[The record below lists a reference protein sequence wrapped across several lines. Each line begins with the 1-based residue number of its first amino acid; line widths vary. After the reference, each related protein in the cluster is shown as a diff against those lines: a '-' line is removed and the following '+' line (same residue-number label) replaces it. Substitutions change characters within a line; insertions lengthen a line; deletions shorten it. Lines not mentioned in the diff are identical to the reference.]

1 MTAEALLAWVRG
13 PGMQIALGIFFLG
26 ITIRIVEMMMIGRKP
41 DLAVARKPGTA
52 AGWRTIFHRSL
63 PTPGMMHREPLVFLG
78 GYIFHVGFFLV
89 LLFSVPHIELF
100 HGVWGFRW
108 PGLPRWLIDISA
120 ILSIGALVCRPGS
133 PFSVTQWRLS
143 ILGSHHLA
151 VDYRLLRNAPDDAA
165 LHANAGGPYIKCR
178 AAADRAALH
187 QVGSHVHAV
196 PVALVQRRDGR
207 QEGGSIMSSC
217 LNLGQGSHAMGMRTS
232 ANDADRRHDELSVI
246 RVVRRRRS

>member
-26 ITIRIVEMMMIGRKP
+26 ITIRIVEMLMIGRKP

-120 ILSIGALVCRPGS
+120 ILSIGALVALLVHRIVDPVRRFLSRSGDYLS
-133 PFSVTQWRLS
+133 WAVT
-143 ILGSHHLA
+143 ILPLITGYFATHQMMLPYTQMLA
-151 VDYRLLRNAPDDAA
+151 V
-165 LHANAGGPYIKCR
+165 HI
-178 AAADRAALH
+178 
-187 QVGSHVHAV
+187 
-196 PVALVQRRDGR
+196 
-207 QEGGSIMSSC
+207 
-217 LNLGQGSHAMGMRTS
+217 
-232 ANDADRRHDELSVI
+232 LSVELLLI
-246 RVVRRRRS
+246 VLPFTKLIHMFTLFLSRWYNGAMAGRKGVAS